1 MSINS
6 FTILPKAHYHN
17 MTNCNIIILNMKAI
31 VKAVFIM
38 SFFTFFDRLLGFFFK
53 IYLSIQLG
61 AEMMGVYQVALS
73 TFMVLVTLI
82 TSGMPLVVSKQT
94 AKLRANKQIAFENST
109 ATAAFL
115 INIVVAVALTTIIFI
130 FNRAIG
136 SLFANDLSR
145 TALLFMVP
153 ALVFSSI
160 YASLRG
166 NLWGR
171 GKYTAVSLLEIAEQ
185 FARIGTCVLLFG
197 LGFDRLRVAA
207 FAMTIGCIVAALTCV
222 ICFFAT
228 GARFKNPKGFI
239 KPLIKQASPV
249 TAGRAATAAVNGLI
263 AIVVPF
269 LLISRAGLSQ
279 NEAMYQF
286 GFSMGMAMPLLFIP
300 LTFVGSLAFVM
311 IPTLSKAMAAG
322 DKDSIKRQTEA
333 AIKMSIVLGGLFFPL
348 FFALGEPIGLFVYR
362 NADSGRFLRAA
373 AWLLLP
379 ISIESIT
386 SSMMNSLD
394 MELRSFI
401 HYLIGAAVMFSSFLI
416 AGSAFN
422 IHLMAVGMGSG
433 WILSSVLNIWAI
445 KRKAG
450 FRWGFLFTLLVSA
463 GLTIPAIFITQGLY
477 SILGILPTFLRIFIS
492 GGFGIL
498 FMILMNFVFGNLKIE
513 YFYKNK
519 GSKKKKSPLFDKAAI
534 KAAKAFGLPFLF

>member
-1 MSINS
+1 
-6 FTILPKAHYHN
+6 
-17 MTNCNIIILNMKAI
+17 MKTI

-53 IYLSIQLG
+53 IFLSRQLG
-61 AEMMGVYQVALS
+61 AEMMGIYQVALS
-73 TFMVLVTLI
+73 TFMVLITLI

-94 AKLRANKQIAFENST
+94 AKYRANKQIAEENST

-115 INIVVAVALTTIIFI
+115 INIVISLALIGVILI

-145 TALLFMVP
+145 VALLFMVP

-185 FARIGTCVLLFG
+185 FARIGTCLILFA
-197 LGFDRLRVAA
+197 LGFDKLRVAA

-228 GARFKNPKGFI
+228 GARFKSPKGYL
-239 KPLIKQASPV
+239 KPLIKQSSPV
-249 TAGRAATAAVNGLI
+249 TAGRATTAAVSGFI
-263 AIVVPF
+263 AILVPF
-269 LLISRAGLSQ
+269 LLIRRAGM
-279 NEAMYQF
+279 NETQAMYQF

-311 IPTLSKAMAAG
+311 IPTLSKAMAA
-322 DKDSIKRQTEA
+322 KDEASVKRQTEA
-333 AIKMSIVLGGLFFPL
+333 ALKMSIVLGMLFFPL
-348 FFALGEPIGLFVYR
+348 FFALGEPIGLFVY
-362 NADSGRFLRAA
+362 NNIDSGRFLRAA

-401 HYLIGAAVMFSSFLI
+401 HYLIGAIVMFVSFI
-416 AGSAFN
+416 VAGNNFSVRF
-422 IHLMAVGMGSG
+422 MAIGMGIG
-433 WILSSVLNIWAI
+433 WSVSSVLNIWAI
-445 KRKAG
+445 KRKAK
-450 FRWGFLFTLLVSA
+450 FKWGFLWTMLISA
-463 GLTIPAIFITQGLY
+463 GLCVPAIFITRGLY
-477 SILGILPTFLRIFIS
+477 SILDALPAFLRIFFS
-492 GGFGIL
+492 GGMGIL
-498 FMILMNFVFGNLKIE
+498 FIVLMNFVFGSVKME
-513 YFYKNK
+513 YFYT
-519 GSKKKKSPLFDKAAI
+519 SKKAKRNSPLLGEGAV
-534 KAAKAFGLPFLF
+534 KAAKSFMLPFLF

>member
-1 MSINS
+1 
-6 FTILPKAHYHN
+6 
-17 MTNCNIIILNMKAI
+17 MKAI

-53 IYLSIQLG
+53 IYLSRQLG
-61 AEMMGVYQVALS
+61 AEMMGVYQVALA

-94 AKLRANKQIAFENST
+94 AKYRANKQIAEENST

-115 INIVVAVALTTIIFI
+115 INIIISLALIGVIFI

-136 SLFANDLSR
+136 TLFANDLSR
-145 TALLFMVP
+145 IALLFMVP
-153 ALVFSSI
+153 ALAFSSV

-185 FARIGTCVLLFG
+185 FARIGTCVILFG

-207 FAMTIGCIVAALTCV
+207 FAMTIGCIVAAMTCV

-228 GARFKNPKGFI
+228 GARFKSPKGYI
-239 KPLIKQASPV
+239 KPLIKQSSPV
-249 TAGRAATAAVNGLI
+249 TAGRAATAAVNGFI
-263 AIVVPF
+263 AILVPF
-269 LLISRAGLSQ
+269 LLMARGGMNE

-311 IPTLSKAMAAG
+311 IPTLSKAMAAKD
-322 DKDSIKRQTEA
+322 DKSVKRQTEA
-333 AIKMSIVLGGLFFPL
+333 AIKMSIVLGTLFFPL
-348 FFALGEPIGLFVYR
+348 FFALGEPIGIFVYN

-401 HYLIGAAVMFSSFLI
+401 HYLIGAVVMFSSFLI
-416 AGSAFN
+416 AGTNFSIN
-422 IHLMAVGMGSG
+422 IMAIGMGAG

-445 KRKAG
+445 KRKAK
-450 FRWGFLFTLLVSA
+450 FKWGFLFTLAISA
-463 GLTIPAIFITQGLY
+463 GLTVPAIFITSGLY
-477 SILGILPTFLRIFIS
+477 SILGIMPEFLRIFIS
-492 GGFGIL
+492 GGIGIL
-498 FMILMNFVFGNLKIE
+498 FIVLMNFVFGNFKIE
-513 YFYKNK
+513 YFYK
-519 GSKKKKSPLFDKAAI
+519 SKKGKRKSPLFDKGAI
-534 KAAKAFGLPFLF
+534 KAAKSFSLPFLF